1 MKRSL
6 IGRDA
11 LAAARAVASSV
22 WSLTLVPLN
31 LKPPFTSG
39 WSRPMV
45 LAVSLIARSSARRD
59 SRSSF
64 LPTAACC
71 SEFMLETREV
81 SCVSISARTALISAA
96 ARPPLLVAG
105 KSAAF
110 ASANASARPRRSC
123 RLLCVLFIVLPP
135 FQSEGR
141 AGCTFRLVLES
152 YEALLCEFWREMQ
165 GFYTFRARLN
175 LLIPHVCTLLSD
187 LCAVISNQNV
197 VTAN

>member
-1 MKRSL
+1 MLYSMKRSL
-6 IGRDA
+6 SGRDA
-11 LAAARAVASSV
+11 LANARAVASSI
-22 WSLTLVPLN
+22 WSLTLAPLN

-45 LAVSLIARSSARRD
+45 LAVSLIARSCARRD

-81 SCVSISARTALISAA
+81 SCISISARASLISAA
-96 ARPPLLVAG
+96 ACPPLLVAG
-105 KSAAF
+105 KSDAF
-110 ASANASARPRRSC
+110 ASANALERSRRSC

-141 AGCTFRLVLES
+141 AGYTFRLVLEPCEELR
-152 YEALLCEFWREMQ
+152 YEFWREMRDFTPFAP
-165 GFYTFRARLN
+165 GETYLFPACAHFRA
-175 LLIPHVCTLLSD
+175 T
-187 LCAVISNQNV
+187 CAPL
-197 VTAN
+197 